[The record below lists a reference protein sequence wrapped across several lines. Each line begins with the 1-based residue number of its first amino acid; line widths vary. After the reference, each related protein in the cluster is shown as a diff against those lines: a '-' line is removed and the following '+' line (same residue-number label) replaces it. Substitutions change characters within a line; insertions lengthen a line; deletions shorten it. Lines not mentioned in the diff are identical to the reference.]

1 MWVRGIDYNAVE
13 IDSVANVALV
23 KRLVDV
29 LALFLVVLSVD
40 CSCRHH
46 GLARTFG

>member
-1 MWVRGIDYNAVE
+1 MWVRGINHNAVE

-40 CSCRHH
+40 CSTGHH
-46 GLARTFG
+46 WLTRAFG